1 MASNSDSIFNLLT
14 HLKRHPQEASFLP
27 ADENNIVRIKV
38 SPKTKISDAEIY
50 FPTNHLMVN
59 RLTDDFV
66 AKHGEL
72 LNYYQ
77 SFTKMTKPHYRD
89 VWATTTFVKQANYY
103 YLELSFE

>member
-14 HLKRHPQEASFLP
+14 HLKRHPQEAIFLP
-27 ADENNIVRIKV
+27 VDENNIVRIKV

-50 FPTNHLMVN
+50 FPINHLMVN

-77 SFTKMTKPHYRD
+77 GFTKMTKPHYHD
-89 VWATTTFVKQANYY
+89 VWATTTFVKPANYY